1 VTFAVIEG
9 VAMHVPR
16 PARSRTHLA
25 RTLGLA
31 GVATV
36 LGLVSVPAAPAV
48 AAAAPGTSRVSVAT
62 GGGQADAYSLSTAVS
77 ADGRYIAFSSDA
89 TNLVPGDTNGQGD
102 IFLRDQRRGTTTRI
116 SVSSTGEQADHVSGS
131 PTISA
136 NGRYVAFASF
146 ASNLV
151 PGDTNEWYDIF
162 VHDTRTGT
170 TERINVSADGDQADG
185 DSYQPSITA
194 DGRYVI
200 YESGGGNL
208 VPGAGPGNVLRYDRR
223 TGATTVVSV
232 NPDGRPAGE
241 SFAPTV
247 SPNGRYVAFVSFAS
261 TLVSGDTNAAG
272 DIFVR
277 DLTTGRTVRASVT
290 DDERQVAGDSRG
302 TSVTDNGL
310 VGFWSEDP
318 AVVPDDTNGAADA
331 FVRDTVSG
339 TTVRVSVSNTGA
351 EGNQPS
357 ADPDLSG
364 DGRYVVFNSGA
375 SNLVGSDTNG
385 YLFDVFLRDLET
397 GRTLLVSRNSAGEQG
412 DLDSVNPNITTDGRS
427 VVYDSNATNL
437 VDGDTNDELDVFIT
451 GLPG

>member
-1 VTFAVIEG
+1 
-9 VAMHVPR
+9 MHVPR
-16 PARSRTHLA
+16 PARSRTHHLA
-25 RTLGLA
+25 RTLGIA

-36 LGLVSVPAAPAV
+36 LGVVSVPAGAA

-62 GGGQADAYSLSTAVS
+62 GGAQADGYSLSTAVS
-77 ADGRYIAFSSDA
+77 TDGRYVAFDSVA
-89 TNLVPGDTNGQGD
+89 TNLVPGDTNGKAD
-102 IFLRDQRRGTTTRI
+102 IFLRDLRRDTTTRI
-116 SVSSTGEQADHVSGS
+116 SVSTGGAEADGDSYS
-131 PTISA
+131 PSISA
-136 NGRYVAFASF
+136 NGRYVAFASY
-146 ASNLV
+146 AGTLV
-151 PGDTNEWYDIF
+151 PGDTNEWHDIF

-170 TERINVSADGDQADG
+170 TERISVAADGAQADG
-185 DSYQPSITA
+185 DNYGPSITA
-194 DGRYVI
+194 DGRYVV
-200 YESGGGNL
+200 YESQAGNL

-232 NPDGRPAGE
+232 DPGGRPAGE
-241 SFAPTV
+241 SFSPTV

-261 TLVSGDTNAAG
+261 TLAPGDTNGAG

-277 DLTTGRTVRASVT
+277 DLSTGTTVRASVT
-290 DDERQVAGDSRG
+290 DDERQVAGESRG
-302 TSVTDNGL
+302 TSVTDNGS

-318 AVVPDDTNGAADA
+318 AVVPGDTNGAADA
-331 FVRDTVSG
+331 FVRNTVAG

-385 YLFDVFLRDLET
+385 DLFDVFLRDLET

-412 DLDSVNPNITTDGRS
+412 DLDSVNANITPDGRR

-451 GLPG
+451 DLPG